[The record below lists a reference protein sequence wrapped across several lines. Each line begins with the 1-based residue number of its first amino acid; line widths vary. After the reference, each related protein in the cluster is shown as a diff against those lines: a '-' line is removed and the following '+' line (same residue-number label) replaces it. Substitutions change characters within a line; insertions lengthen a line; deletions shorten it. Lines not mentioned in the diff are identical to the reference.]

1 MDMQLGLRVCWEGRV
16 TKVRVI
22 HGLQYMCIMYEQK
35 QDRNYWRGVDI
46 LTEQRRKKVEET
58 NLMLKT

>member
-1 MDMQLGLRVCWEGRV
+1 MDMSLGLRVCWEGRV

-46 LTEQRRKKVEET
+46 SRTKKKKVEET
-58 NLMLKT
+58 NLMLTT